1 MDKPLLDLFPF
12 DSDSSGIVIVCNT
25 GIRWTNQAGGTTCA
39 QTEAEGIFIPLPA
52 FLESSLEILR
62 DRWHLDAADI
72 KYVRR
77 FLAEELDQL
86 MEYDPTMVGGEAW
99 VPVRILPAIVNM
111 AIEPW
116 ADNLKPFAGYNGFLV
131 YQNSD

>member
-1 MDKPLLDLFPF
+1 MDKPLLDPFPF
-12 DSDSSGIVIVCNT
+12 DTEMAGIVIVCNT

-39 QTEAEGIFIPLPA
+39 HPEAEGIFIPLPP

-62 DRWHLDAADI
+62 DRWHLDASDI

-77 FLAEELDQL
+77 FLTAEELDRV
-86 MEYDPTMVGGEAW
+86 MEYDPTMMGGEAW
-99 VPVRILPAIVNM
+99 VPVRILPAINE
-111 AIEPW
+111 APTW
-116 ADNLKPFAGYNGFLV
+116 ANSLKPFAGCNGFIV